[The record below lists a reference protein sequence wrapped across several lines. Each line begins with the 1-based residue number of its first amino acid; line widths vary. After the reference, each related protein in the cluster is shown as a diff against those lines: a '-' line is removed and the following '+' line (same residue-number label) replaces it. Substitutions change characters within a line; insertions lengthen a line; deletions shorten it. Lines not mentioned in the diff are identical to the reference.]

1 MLNTTAKINI
11 FNYKLSPIKEEDTE
25 SDLSSEINSSSQL
38 KRLKR
43 ISRYSRPTSSSKE
56 LNKESN
62 SLFDKSSNQSNA
74 SFDKYNNESNDAFD
88 KYSNESNAS
97 FELNDE
103 LNTNDKSSD
112 ELNDESNTHAKL
124 NDGSDTSNKSELS
137 DKLNSYNSN
146 KFLELTDYQHKCILA
161 SISERKK
168 KFFGIFGS
176 TANLTYSIEDLVE
189 NPLSV
194 SKSRVI
200 RNKMLLESVK
210 NDTNMF
216 LVEKQHF
223 LQFLYTLQEKYLKT
237 TDIHINIS
245 IIGDLIKMY
254 NKCFNKK
261 LKYIDFD
268 YIIKHDI
275 TKNRESKDIMIWFN
289 DYNDVIDHLRNKK
302 NFIIKRRNAFIKNEL
317 VKLMQLQ
324 NKLNIKRPIQ
334 EY

>member
-1 MLNTTAKINI
+1 MLNTTAKINM

-43 ISRYSRPTSSSKE
+43 ISRYSRPTSSSEK
-56 LNKESN
+56 LNYESN
-62 SLFDKSSNQSNA
+62 SLFDKSSNQSNTSFDKSNNESNASFDKSSNESNA
-74 SFDKYNNESNDAFD
+74 SFDKYNNE
-88 KYSNESNAS
+88 
-97 FELNDE
+97 LNDE
-103 LNTNDKSSD
+103 FNTNDKSSD
-112 ELNDESNTHAKL
+112 ESNDELNDE
-124 NDGSDTSNKSELS
+124 SDTSNKSELS
-137 DKLNSYNSN
+137 GKLNSDNSN

-237 TDIHINIS
+237 TDIQINIS